1 MIVGLNTNYG
11 LIFVDTDNIV
21 ILKDQNKI
29 LSQGML
35 FDISDMNLLL
45 TLLELNEDNLTFIES
60 NESKPKRK
68 KSKKK

>member
-1 MIVGLNTNYG
+1 MIVGLNTNHG

-21 ILKDQNKI
+21 ILKDENMI

-35 FDISDMNLLL
+35 FDISDMDVLLSVLDL
-45 TLLELNEDNLTFIES
+45 TDDNLTFIES
-60 NESKPKRK
+60 IENKPK